1 MAPGLGPV
9 QNRNLALAGAI
20 TQVWTKMI
28 LWTVLPPGPKF
39 RTAAAQR
46 RSRHGERKIGSG
58 LRMSGRS
65 LPEDDQRQVQAAHR
79 LGPAGWSPAL
89 WRDQNRP
96 AAGLDRDFGNHA
108 AGAVA
113 GIEGADRVRAD
124 RPPGLRRRAA

>member
-28 LWTVLPPGPKF
+28 LWTVLPHGPKF
-39 RTAAAQR
+39 RTAAAATR

-65 LPEDDQRQVQAAHR
+65 VPENDQRQVQAADR

-89 WRDQNRP
+89 WRDQNRL
-96 AAGLDRDFGNHA
+96 AAGLDRHRGNHA
-108 AGAVA
+108 AC
-113 GIEGADRVRAD
+113 
-124 RPPGLRRRAA
+124 